1 MNGLYRA
8 LIALSTVVPISISY
22 VFVFADSLIE
32 QFPAELVS
40 WCSSYAD
47 PVVWLLVVATV
58 ANLAIGK
65 IEVWLLI
72 CFAKVVGPS
81 PIKVKSIKVIGSD
94 SLLGYLPYVLPL
106 FFTQP
111 EAQGATGW
119 IAGGLFLI
127 VLAWT
132 SMTIPFSP
140 LLRVCGLY
148 FYEAELEDGKT
159 VTLLV
164 ANKRLHPLK
173 LNRAAVV
180 SQFCRFGLR

>member
-22 VFVFADSLIE
+22 VFVFADSLIKL
-32 QFPAELVS
+32 FPAELVAK
-40 WCSSYAD
+40 CSAYAD
-47 PVVWLLVVATV
+47 PVVWLLVVATA
-58 ANLAIGK
+58 ANLVIGK
-65 IEVWLLI
+65 IVVWLLI
-72 CFAKVVGPS
+72 CFAKFVGSS
-81 PIKVKSIKVIGSD
+81 PIKVKSIKVIGAD
-94 SLLGYLPYVLPL
+94 GLLGYLPYVLPL

-111 EAQGATGW
+111 EAQGTAGW

-127 VLAWT
+127 ILAWT

-140 LLRVCGLY
+140 LLRVCGLH

-164 ANKRLHPLK
+164 TNRRLRPLK
-173 LNRAAVV
+173 LTRAAVV